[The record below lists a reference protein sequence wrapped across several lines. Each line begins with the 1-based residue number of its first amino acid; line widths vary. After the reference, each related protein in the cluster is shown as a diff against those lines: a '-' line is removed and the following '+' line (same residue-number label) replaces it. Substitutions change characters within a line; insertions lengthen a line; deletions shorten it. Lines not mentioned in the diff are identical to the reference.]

1 MKKLLTVLIAAAL
14 LTVPCLAESV
24 DLSSL
29 SDLELGRLFMSID
42 QTLHDRWNSDAA
54 GIAERL
60 YVALSA
66 DHPDALCPG
75 FDGNSAIF
83 FGDQHVTIYIT
94 DTTCSATVSP
104 CAADDLSAAYDVLVL
119 FTRAVMPEMTDF
131 DSGALLRTITPTD
144 SGLLFDSSGSRCVY
158 HTAYGGIPYTITI
171 RLDGDSYTVELAI
184 G

>member
-1 MKKLLTVLIAAAL
+1 MKRLLSVLIAAVL
-14 LTVPCLAESV
+14 LASPCLAESV

-29 SDLELGRLFMSID
+29 SDLELGRLSRSIS
-42 QTLHDRWNSDAA
+42 QTLHDRWNSDSA

-60 YVALSA
+60 FDSLSV

-75 FDGNSAIF
+75 FDGNSAVF
-83 FGDQHVTIYIT
+83 FGGLHVSLYIT

-104 CAADDLSAAYDVLVL
+104 CAADDLPAAYDVLVL
-119 FTRAVMPEMTDF
+119 FARAVLPDLTDF

-144 SGLLFDSSGSRCVY
+144 SGLLFDATGASCTQS
-158 HTAYGGIPYTITI
+158 TAYGGIPYTITI
-171 RLDGDSYTVELAI
+171 QLDGDGYSVELSI

>member
-1 MKKLLTVLIAAAL
+1 MKKLLSVLIAAVL
-14 LTVPCLAESV
+14 LASPCLAESV

-29 SDLELGRLFMSID
+29 SDLDLGKLSRSID
-42 QTLHDRWNSDAA
+42 QTLHARWNSDAA

-60 YVALSA
+60 FDSLSA

-75 FDGNSAIF
+75 FDGNSAVF
-83 FGDQHVTIYIT
+83 FGDLHMSLYIS

-104 CAADDLSAAYDVLVL
+104 CAADDLATAYDVLVL
-119 FTRAVMPEMTDF
+119 FARAVLPELTDF
-131 DSGALLRTITPTD
+131 DSGALLRAITPTD
-144 SGLLFDSSGSRCVY
+144 DGLLFDSSGSRCVY

-171 RLDGDSYTVELAI
+171 RLDGDSYIVELSI